1 MTELPSRIHRC
12 KILCSAENHVGSVD
26 VRGVLCIL
34 NSHLIS
40 LNRLQSMLAA
50 HNLMVSK
57 DTSVVLPI
65 RKIPNN
71 QISFIKELVIWFY
84 HRFAKAQSVQLL
96 SRLELKNN
104 KNPPIIYGDSC
115 PAHAHAKAVTDNDV
129 SCSLLYVYCLVYG
142 RRVCCKELAVEKSD
156 KYPGVGQYAE
166 YGRCKEWLLMKAMHF
181 VAKKVGTTN
190 ILYIPHLAFPT

>member
-1 MTELPSRIHRC
+1 MPLIYMSSSMMKISHQTKSRFFGSNPMTELPSPIHRC

-65 RKIPNN
+65 RSNV
-71 QISFIKELVIWFY
+71 SSEMFG
-84 HRFAKAQSVQLL
+84 LL
-96 SRLELKNN
+96 
-104 KNPPIIYGDSC
+104 D
-115 PAHAHAKAVTDNDV
+115 
-129 SCSLLYVYCLVYG
+129 
-142 RRVCCKELAVEKSD
+142 
-156 KYPGVGQYAE
+156 
-166 YGRCKEWLLMKAMHF
+166 
-181 VAKKVGTTN
+181 
-190 ILYIPHLAFPT
+190 